1 MNNHFQL
8 RTVGFSPRLARG
20 FTLVELLVVIAIIG
34 TLVGLLLPAV
44 QSARES
50 GRRSACQNNL
60 KQIGLAL
67 LNHHDAK
74 KCFPFASN
82 VANPWMKHA
91 ILPYIEED
99 RLYAKML
106 GDSNF
111 KTNVSSVSIDGKN
124 LGQFRINA
132 YLCPSDPFGPK
143 GQVYDYPFV
152 ANYCASGGGTYLT
165 GGEWNWAT
173 DPPDYECKCAH
184 NWSSTYFYGSPSFQ
198 FAGLVVKPN
207 SYWQKSN
214 GPLTITQASWE
225 DPLYPASK
233 IPQIK
238 DGLSKT
244 IFVGEILV
252 GQRKASQQ
260 GWHAVTRTNYNGG
273 DGEISTVFPLN
284 YSSKLTQADYRNGAD
299 GCATNC
305 NLGPADGFKSAH
317 PGGVTFVM
325 GDGSVQF
332 INEGIDMW
340 TLQRLGAC
348 SDGQSVGAY

>member
-8 RTVGFSPRLARG
+8 RTAGSSPRIARG

-44 QSARES
+44 QAAREA
-50 GRRSACQNNL
+50 GRRSSCSNNL
-60 KQIGLAL
+60 KQMGLAL

-74 KCFPFASN
+74 KCFPYAQ
-82 VANPWMKHA
+82 PKEGGWMKHW
-91 ILPYIEED
+91 ILPFIEEEK
-99 RLYAKML
+99 LYTQIL

-111 KTNVSSVSIDGKN
+111 KTNINAVTVNGKEVSAYK
-124 LGQFRINA
+124 INA
-132 YLCPSDPFGPK
+132 YLCPSDPSGPK
-143 GQVYDYPFV
+143 GQVWPYNFV
-152 ANYCASGGGTYLT
+152 ANYCGSGGGTYLT

-173 DPPDYECKCAH
+173 DAPDYECKCAH
-184 NWSSTYFYGSPSFQ
+184 SWSSTYFYGSPSFQ
-198 FAGLVVKPN
+198 YAGLVKKDN
-207 SYWQKSN
+207 SYFQNSN
-214 GPLTITQASWE
+214 GPLTRYERWDSR
-225 DPLYPASK
+225 DYGASK
-233 IPQIK
+233 ISQIQ

-252 GQRKASQQ
+252 GQRKASQS
-260 GWHAVTRTNYNGG
+260 GWANCTPTNYNGG
-273 DGEISTVFPLN
+273 DGVISTVFPLN

-317 PGGVTFVM
+317 PGGVSFVM

>member
-1 MNNHFQL
+1 MNNYFQL
-8 RTVGFSPRLARG
+8 RTADASPRIARG

-44 QSARES
+44 QATRES
-50 GRRSACQNNL
+50 GRRAACNNNL

-74 KCFPFASN
+74 RCFPYAQP
-82 VANPWMKHA
+82 AQGGWMKHL
-91 ILPYIEED
+91 ILPFLEEND
-99 RLYAKML
+99 LFNQIQRHP
-106 GDSNF
+106 DF
-111 KTNVSSVSIDGKN
+111 KNNINAVTVNGKEVSFNK
-124 LGQFRINA
+124 INA
-132 YLCPSDPFGPK
+132 YLCPSDPYGPTDQYK
-143 GQVYDYPFV
+143 RFV
-152 ANYCASGGGTYLT
+152 ANYCGSGGGVKLT
-165 GGEWNWAT
+165 GSEWNWAT

-198 FAGLVVKPN
+198 FAGLVTKDN
-207 SYWQKSN
+207 SYFQNSN
-214 GPLTITQASWE
+214 GPLTRYERWE
-225 DPLYPASK
+225 SPAYPESK

-252 GQRKASQQ
+252 GQRKASQS
-260 GWHAVTRTNYNGG
+260 GWAQCTPTNYNGG
-273 DGEISTVFPLN
+273 DGVISTVFPLN

-317 PGGVTFVM
+317 PGGVSFAM
-325 GDGSVQF
+325 GDGSVRF
-332 INEGIDMW
+332 LAEEIDMW

-348 SDGQSVGAY
+348 SDGQSVGGY